1 MPRNVLRPLQIRR
14 KTEMNMLAR
23 QIAFFAV
30 LVSVPVGAWAF
41 VFQPRNVEISAAR
54 NDVEVKLAQLE
65 ELREV
70 EEINE
75 DLELTLEQLQGA
87 LSDLRARIPDAA
99 GIEDVLRRISEIAQE
114 NQLVVRSF
122 KREKAITS
130 AHYTEMPL
138 KTVIEGEFKGIQ
150 RFLYDLEAMPRITRI
165 LDLSIERPGA
175 MTRGRDQL
183 PEGHVRADMTITIYA
198 EPGKEI
204 EQ

>member
-1 MPRNVLRPLQIRR
+1 
-14 KTEMNMLAR
+14 MNNLAR

-30 LVSVPVGAWAF
+30 LIAVPVGAWAF
-41 VFQPRNVEISAAR
+41 VFQPRNTEIAAAR
-54 NDVEVKLAQLE
+54 KDVQIKLAQLE

-70 EEINE
+70 ESINA
-75 DLELTLEQLQGA
+75 DLEATLEQLQSA
-87 LSDLRARIPDAA
+87 LTDLRARIPDAA
-99 GIEDVLRRISEIAQE
+99 GIEDVLRRIAEIAQQ

-122 KREKAITS
+122 KREKAVPA

-138 KTVIEGEFKGIQ
+138 KTVIEGEYQGIQ

-175 MTRGRDQL
+175 MNRGRDQL
-183 PEGHVRADMTITIYA
+183 PEGHVRAQMTITIYA
-198 EPGKEI
+198 EPGKET